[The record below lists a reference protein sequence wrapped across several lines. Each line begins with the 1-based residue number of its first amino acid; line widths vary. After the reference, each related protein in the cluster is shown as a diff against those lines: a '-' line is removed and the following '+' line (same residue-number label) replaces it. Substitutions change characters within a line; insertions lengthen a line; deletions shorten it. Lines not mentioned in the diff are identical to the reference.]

1 MFKCERPEKRHKFTV
16 PSSFKFLSVLL
27 LFSPILVILHPSVLP
42 PAAQVQGLSASGE
55 GSFIVN
61 NTGNMST
68 PETSSTT
75 NTSSSPSM
83 DQTLSLQSFIG
94 TGGNNISNN
103 IDSYISFLTYENPI
117 YEISIEY
124 PSSWTY
130 REPEDESSANTT
142 IFSIVDIAPPIP
154 EDPNIATNFQ
164 IGIEDLENPIS
175 LDQYA
180 RTVINSYRGNLNF
193 SLISVDDNSTLSGR
207 SAYEIVFTDVTED
220 GIERK
225 SIERGIV
232 DEVNNRAYYIAF
244 NTETSM
250 YEKFLPIV
258 QTMIDSFKLNT
269 SGLSSMENL
278 DSTTGLDNDS
288 SITDSM
294 PLDDAIPFLDEQPP
308 LPFSSSSSS
317 AMDFQLFMDSF
328 ANSIFNGTSIF
339 GGVGTSMVNGVKVSG
354 IISDSSRSRL
364 SVTLSGTPTQ
374 MLGTNNT
381 TGLTNDT
388 TSTVTTTNAEPLNSV
403 SVIAMRIPI
412 NLADIL
418 SLAQASSSQGLDGGM
433 MTEDMGFNEDSIFP
447 SDSFNPF
454 LLLSS
459 MQIGSSSL
467 TNADWSVPQ
476 TVTMNLVGGNYNQEQ
491 QQQSNSANNTSAADL
506 LFVSVIPYT
515 GSDNN
520 SISP

>member
-1 MFKCERPEKRHKFTV
+1 MTLN
-16 PSSFKFLSVLL
+16 PSTLL
-27 LFSPILVILHPSVLP
+27 H
-42 PAAQVQGLSASGE
+42 LSARAQGFSTLGQ
-55 GSFIVN
+55 GNFIVN
-61 NTGNMST
+61 NTGNTFTSDT
-68 PETSSTT
+68 FTSDTSSAT

-83 DQTLSLQSFIG
+83 DQTLSLRSFIG
-94 TGGNNISNN
+94 AGGSNLSNN
-103 IDSYISFLTYENPI
+103 NDSNISFLTYENPI
-117 YEISIEY
+117 YGISIKF
-124 PSSWTY
+124 PSAWTY
-130 REPEDESSANTT
+130 QEPKEESSANTT
-142 IFSIVDIAPPIP
+142 IFSIVDIAPPIS
-154 EDPNIATNFQ
+154 EDPNVATNFQ
-164 IGIEDLENPIS
+164 TGIENLQSPVS

-193 SLISVDDNSTLSGR
+193 SLISVDLNSTLSDR
-207 SAYEIVFTDVTED
+207 PAYQIIFADVTED

-225 SIERGIV
+225 SIERGTV
-232 DEVNNRAYYIAF
+232 DEVNNRVYYVAF

-258 QTMIDSFKLNT
+258 QTMMNSLKLNT
-269 SGLSSMENL
+269 SSLSSMENL
-278 DSTTGLDNDS
+278 NSTMSLGNDS

-294 PLDDAIPFLDEQPP
+294 PLDDAIPFLNEQPS

-317 AMDFQLFMDSF
+317 AMDFELFMESF
-328 ANSIFNGTSIF
+328 TNSIFNETSIF

-354 IISDSSRSRL
+354 ISSDSNGSRL

-381 TGLTNDT
+381 TSLTNDT

-418 SLAQASSSQGLDGGM
+418 SLAQASSSQGLDNDM
-433 MTEDMGFNEDSIFP
+433 MTEDMGFNEETISP

-454 LLLSS
+454 SLLSS

-476 TVTMNLVGGNYNQEQ
+476 TVTMNLVGGSNNYEQ
-491 QQQSNSANNTSAADL
+491 QQQYYSNITSATDL

-520 SISP
+520 SALP

>member
-1 MFKCERPEKRHKFTV
+1 MFKCEKPEKRHTFTV
-16 PSSFKFLSVLL
+16 PSLFNFLSVLL
-27 LFSPILVILHPSVLP
+27 LFLHILMLLNLLVVP
-42 PAAQVQGLSASGE
+42 PAAQAQGLSASGE

-61 NTGNMST
+61 NTGNMSKQYT
-68 PETSSTT
+68 PSTT
-75 NTSSSPSM
+75 NTSSPSM
-83 DQTLSLQSFIG
+83 DQTLSLQSFVG
-94 TGGNNISNN
+94 AGGSNMSNN
-103 IDSYISFLTYENPI
+103 NDSNIIFLTYENPI
-117 YEISIEY
+117 YGINIEY

-130 REPEDESSANTT
+130 QEPEEESSANTT
-142 IFSIVDIAPPIP
+142 IFSIVDIAPPIY
-154 EDPNIATNFQ
+154 EDPNVATNFQ
-164 IGIEDLENPIS
+164 IGIENLQNPIS

-207 SAYEIVFTDVTED
+207 PAYEIIFTDVTED

-225 SIERGIV
+225 SIERGTV

-250 YEKFLPIV
+250 YEKFLPVV
-258 QTMIDSFKLNT
+258 QTMIDSVQLNT
-269 SGLSSMENL
+269 SDMSSMENL
-278 DSTTGLDNDS
+278 DSTTTLDNDS
-288 SITDSM
+288 SITDNM
-294 PLDDAIPFLDEQPP
+294 LDDAIPFLDEQPS
-308 LPFSSSSSS
+308 LPFSSSPSS
-317 AMDFQLFMDSF
+317 AMDFELFMDSF
-328 ANSIFNGTSIF
+328 TNSIFNGTSIF

-354 IISDSSRSRL
+354 ISLDSNGTRL

-374 MLGTNNT
+374 MLERNSTISLTNN
-381 TGLTNDT
+381 T
-388 TSTVTTTNAEPLNSV
+388 TSTVTTTNPESLNSV
-403 SVIAMRIPI
+403 SVIAMGIPI

-418 SLAQASSSQGLDGGM
+418 SLAQASSSQGLDGSL
-433 MTEDMGFNEDSIFP
+433 MTEDMGFNQDSIFP

-454 LLLSS
+454 SLLSS

-476 TVTMNLVGGNYNQEQ
+476 TVTMDLVGGNNNYEQ
-491 QQQSNSANNTSAADL
+491 QQQSYSANNTSAADL

-520 SISP
+520 SVSP